1 MCTLNFHGENFPA
14 NVKSLPQV
22 GALIDQDLTNR
33 FESNVCILHILWN
46 VLQKERD
53 ERSLTHKGYFIY
65 IQSEFNSRERGRFIH
80 AKSKRRYLI
89 CFKKWIKLYSLVR
102 FFPLNFRS
110 FSFYFLIVVQ
120 VTFCKKS
127 PPTKNLSKRVHNN
140 YFKLFRAHCI
150 SIVSENHIL
159 CLNHLTDQIRQ

>member
-1 MCTLNFHGENFPA
+1 MCTLNFHGENFPP

-120 VTFCKKS
+120 VTFCE
-127 PPTKNLSKRVHNN
+127 NLHLRRISAKEYTIIISN
-140 YFKLFRAHCI
+140 YFVHIAFR
-150 SIVSENHIL
+150 
-159 CLNHLTDQIRQ
+159 